1 MRIALTLTSVLLIMV
16 SMAGAA
22 SVTVDFDG
30 DTDFSL
36 YKRFQ
41 FLDTEDSSFSQSD
54 PLMHRQ
60 IVTLLEERL
69 AASGMEK
76 VDTNPDI
83 YVTYHGTSREG
94 NKFAGGAHGYNTWQG
109 AVVSWGGGIH
119 ERSQF
124 VYEEGTLVVDAW
136 DAQGK
141 NLVFRGTS
149 TQIFKNTAE
158 KRVKQMEKALINMGK
173 KFKKLRAGKKS

>member
-1 MRIALTLTSVLLIMV
+1 MRKALTLTAVLLITM

-22 SVTVDFDG
+22 TVTVDFDE
-30 DTDFSL
+30 DTDFTR
-36 YKRFQ
+36 YKTFQ

-60 IVTLLEERL
+60 IVALLEERL

-76 VDTNPDI
+76 VDANPDL
-83 YVTYHGTSREG
+83 YVTYHGRSREG
-94 NKFAGGAHGYNTWQG
+94 NKFTSAAYGYNTWEG
-109 AVVSWGGGIH
+109 AFVSWGGETH

-173 KFKKLRAGKKS
+173 KFKKLHAGKKN